1 MGTKMTPDKVM
12 QELVSV
18 LQTIQTNSGLA
29 CPPLTGSVK
38 PIDDLEG
45 FGSPVWLSA
54 ITMLATAL
62 DITIPDD
69 VNIFATGD
77 GEIPLSL
84 DETTALVCEIV
95 RKTGKVTEA
104 AE

>member
-1 MGTKMTPDKVM
+1 MTPDKVM
-12 QELVSV
+12 EQLVCV
-18 LQTIQTNSGLA
+18 LQTIQSNSGLA
-29 CPPLTGSVK
+29 CPPLTGSFK

-69 VNIFATGD
+69 VNIFATED
-77 GEIPLSL
+77 GEEPLSL
-84 DETTALVCEIV
+84 DETVALVCRIV
-95 RKTGKVTEA
+95 GNIGKVTEA
-104 AE
+104 VE